1 MVAYKAR
8 TRVSPIKLDQTINYK
23 DINLLKTFL
32 TEHGKI
38 LPRRST
44 NLTVKQQKELKSAI
58 KRARI
63 LNLLPFVLK
72 DKNQILSFLHIG
84 YRYVTK

>member
-1 MVAYKAR
+1 MVIYKAKK
-8 TRVSPIKLDQTINYK
+8 RVSPIKLEQTINYK
-23 DINLLKTFL
+23 DINLLKVFI

-38 LPRRST
+38 LSRRTT
-44 NLTVKQQKELKSAI
+44 NLTVKQQKELKNSI

-72 DKNQILSFLHIG
+72 DK
-84 YRYVTK
+84 K

>member
-1 MVAYKAR
+1 MIIYKAKK
-8 TRVSPIKLDQTINYK
+8 RVSPIKLDQAINYK
-23 DINLLKTFL
+23 DINLLKIFV

-38 LPRRST
+38 LSRRVT
-44 NLTVKQQKELKSAI
+44 NLTVKQQKQLKNAI

-72 DKNQILSFLHIG
+72 DKN
-84 YRYVTK
+84 

>member
-1 MVAYKAR
+1 MAKLKKPL
-8 TRVSPIKLDQTINYK
+8 SPLSLDQEISYK

-32 TEHGKI
+32 SDHGKI
-38 LPRRST
+38 LPRYST
-44 NLTVKQQKELKSAI
+44 NLTIKQQRQLSKAV

-72 DKNQILSFLHIG
+72 DD
-84 YRYVTK
+84 

>member
-1 MVAYKAR
+1 MVTYKAKR
-8 TRVSPIKLDQTINYK
+8 RVSPIKLDQTINYK
-23 DINLLKTFL
+23 DINLLKTFI

-38 LPRRST
+38 LSRRTT
-44 NLTVKQQKELKSAI
+44 NLTVKQQKELKQAI

-72 DKNQILSFLHIG
+72 DKI
-84 YRYVTK
+84 

>member
-1 MVAYKAR
+1 MAKPKKPL
-8 TRVSPIKLDQTINYK
+8 SPLSLDQEISYK

-32 TEHGKI
+32 SDHGKI
-38 LPRRST
+38 LPRYST
-44 NLTVKQQKELKSAI
+44 NLTIKQQRQLSKAV

-72 DKNQILSFLHIG
+72 DD
-84 YRYVTK
+84 

>member
-1 MVAYKAR
+1 MNE
-8 TRVSPIKLDQTINYK
+8 LDQAINYK
-23 DINLLKTFL
+23 DINLLKIFV

-38 LPRRST
+38 LSRRVT
-44 NLTVKQQKELKSAI
+44 NLTVKQQKQLKNAI

-72 DKNQILSFLHIG
+72 DKN
-84 YRYVTK
+84 

>member
-1 MVAYKAR
+1 MVIYKAKKR
-8 TRVSPIKLDQTINYK
+8 ISPIKLNQTIDYK
-23 DINLLKTFL
+23 EINLVKIFI

-38 LPRRST
+38 LSRRTT
-44 NLTVKQQKELKSAI
+44 NLTVKQQKQLKKAI

-72 DKNQILSFLHIG
+72 DK
-84 YRYVTK
+84 K

>member
-1 MVAYKAR
+1 MAKLKKPL
-8 TRVSPIKLDQTINYK
+8 SPLSLDQEISYK

-32 TEHGKI
+32 SDHGKI
-38 LPRRST
+38 LPRYST
-44 NLTVKQQKELKSAI
+44 NLTIKQQRQLSKAV

-72 DKNQILSFLHIG
+72 D
-84 YRYVTK
+84 

>member
-1 MVAYKAR
+1 MIKYKAKK
-8 TRVSPIKLDQTINYK
+8 RVSPVKLEKKINYK
-23 DINLLKTFL
+23 DINLLKIFI

-38 LPRRST
+38 LSRRTT
-44 NLTVKQQKELKSAI
+44 NLTVKQQKELKMSI

-72 DKNQILSFLHIG
+72 DK
-84 YRYVTK
+84 K

>member
-1 MVAYKAR
+1 MVTYKAKK
-8 TRVSPIKLDQTINYK
+8 RVSPIKLDQTINYK
-23 DINLLKTFL
+23 DINLLKTFV

-38 LPRRST
+38 LSRRTT
-44 NLTVKQQKELKSAI
+44 NLTVKQQKELKQSI

-72 DKNQILSFLHIG
+72 DKI
-84 YRYVTK
+84 

>member
-1 MVAYKAR
+1 MITYKAKR
-8 TRVSPIKLDQTINYK
+8 RVSPIKLDQAISYK
-23 DINLLKTFL
+23 DINLLKTFV

-38 LPRRST
+38 LSRRTT

-72 DKNQILSFLHIG
+72 DN
-84 YRYVTK
+84 

>member
-23 DINLLKTFL
+23 DINLLKTFIN
-32 TEHGKI
+32 EQGQI
-38 LPRRST
+38 LPRYMT
-44 NLTVKQQKELKSAI
+44 KLTVKQQRELAKAV

-72 DKNQILSFLHIG
+72 DYN
-84 YRYVTK
+84 